1 MLPIGLWPRHGWRVS
16 TGFFES
22 PKVEDVKDI
31 AILCNFSSHGCVLH
45 CSRWLRL
52 LHPGCWCRSAVRCSY
67 SMVSFHQLILKG
79 GAPAHQNVLGVSVRT
94 LGSSWMALILWAF
107 VGWQKK
113 TLKTSL
119 SAVAYF
125 FQKYFCGWNVDF
137 GFWCFWWLFASFW
150 QKKRTMDFLRGP
162 RIFSGQNAKCRKNA
176 SKHGDS
182 IHGNEAV
189 PNIQSGFSR
198 DLVTFSDDFF
208 KKTREMKGN
217 TKILGVISANNSKDF
232 KPTMAW

>member
-107 VGWQKK
+107 VGWGQKK
-113 TLKTSL
+113 NIKNQPECSSL
-119 SAVAYF
+119 FFSEILLWLECRFRILMLLMAFCIFLAKEKNKGLSEWPQNLFWPKCKMPKKRLQAWRFHPWQWGGSQYPERFFPRLGDIQWWF
-125 FQKYFCGWNVDF
+125 FQKNTWNE
-137 GFWCFWWLFASFW
+137 GQCQNSWC
-150 QKKRTMDFLRGP
+150 
-162 RIFSGQNAKCRKNA
+162 
-176 SKHGDS
+176 H
-182 IHGNEAV
+182 
-189 PNIQSGFSR
+189 
-198 DLVTFSDDFF
+198 
-208 KKTREMKGN
+208 
-217 TKILGVISANNSKDF
+217 ISQ
-232 KPTMAW
+232 